1 MLGRT
6 LSHYRIEA
14 RLGEGGMGAVY
25 LANDLAL
32 GRQAALKLV
41 ANDVDPEL
49 RERLLMEAEA
59 GARLQHPAIATFY
72 ESSEGADGAFIAM
85 EYVRGRTLRD
95 VLGSGPVAPAS
106 AISIASALLEALH
119 HAHAAGILHR
129 DIKPENVILTD
140 DGAPKLL
147 DFGLAKA
154 LRANRADDTT
164 VANLTGGRILGT
176 VGYMSPEQLRGEE
189 LRPASD
195 LFALAAVL
203 YELISGRPAF
213 PGSHATERIAAI
225 LSYDPPPLTGG
236 SIPPA
241 LWPIV
246 HRALAKDPAARYE
259 SASAMLS
266 DLRAVTEGATV
277 ASALPQS
284 LVVLDFRNLSGASDD
299 DWIGSG
305 VAESVSADLARVPG
319 LTLVGRQKMLA
330 TLRSTNPTGVDHTQ
344 DALTLGSILGC
355 RWILLGSFQRLGPAL
370 RLTSQLT
377 DVATGEVI
385 AGEKLDGPVD
395 TLFEM
400 QDRLARAVLQSL
412 HLKLPTPAQGVLQRR
427 DLQAFECYARGR
439 RLFQRLQKGTFEQA
453 RELYEQAIREEP
465 NHAKALAGL
474 AALHAMRFT
483 FTTDNAELDKASEY
497 ARRSIAADPLLADPH
512 VWLGYA
518 LMRYGRMDEA
528 FAAELRA
535 AELDPVDGYPPYFC
549 GCVLQFRGR
558 SAEALPFYQRAVE
571 TGAMHGFAWVGL
583 AAVHQS
589 LGNLK
594 ECQWCMERAI
604 SMEHQPGATPT
615 SGASGFLGECFR
627 LQGRLPEAREA
638 CLAGID
644 AAEKSDHMYRDTFR
658 AISLCCLARTALD
671 QGDTA
676 AAHAAL
682 TQVLAHIHGRERTL
696 GGGFLAVQALAGL
709 SRCGDGEES
718 LVKAMRLFRER
729 DRYNF
734 SLLWICNEETTLVEL
749 ARAAIALG
757 LPEQGMLARA
767 QELGSYEA
775 GVLLSKGL
783 TA

>member
-1 MLGRT
+1 
-6 LSHYRIEA
+6 
-14 RLGEGGMGAVY
+14 MGAVY
-25 LANDLAL
+25 LAKDLAL
-32 GRQAALKLV
+32 GRQAALKVV
-41 ANDVDPEL
+41 ANNVDPEL
-49 RERLLMEAEA
+49 RERLLLEAEA

-72 ESSEGADGAFIAM
+72 ESEEVGDGAFIAM

-95 VLGSGPVAPAS
+95 VLGDGPLSPPA

-129 DIKPENVILTD
+129 DIKPENIIVTG
-140 DGAPKLL
+140 DGTPKLL

-154 LRANRADDTT
+154 FRGGGRPEDAT
-164 VANLTGGRILGT
+164 VLNLTGGRILGT

-189 LRPASD
+189 LGPPSD
-195 LFALAAVL
+195 LFAFAAVL

-225 LSYDPPPLTGG
+225 LSHDPAPLTGG
-236 SIPPA
+236 TVPPA

-246 HRALAKDPAARYE
+246 QRALAKNPAARYQ

-284 LVVLDFRNLSGASDD
+284 LVVLDFRNLSGSSDD

-305 VAESVSADLARVPG
+305 VAESVSADLSRVPG

-330 TLRSTNPTGVDHTQ
+330 TLRSATASGGDHTEN
-344 DALTLGSILGC
+344 ALAVGSILGC

-400 QDRLARAVLQSL
+400 QDRLSRAVLQTL
-412 HLKLPTPAQGVLQRR
+412 HLKLPTPAEGVIHRR
-427 DLQAFECYARGR
+427 DLHAFECYARGR

-465 NHAKALAGL
+465 NHAQALAGL

-483 FTTDNAELDKASEY
+483 FTTDNAELDQASEY
-497 ARRSIAADPLLADPH
+497 ARRSIAADPQLADPY

-528 FAAELRA
+528 LEMELRA
-535 AELDPVDGYPPYFC
+535 AELNSGDGYAPYFA
-549 GCVLQFRGR
+549 GCVQQFRGR
-558 SAEALPFYQRAVE
+558 SAEALPLFQRAVE
-571 TGAMHGFAWVGL
+571 TGFLHGFAWL
-583 AAVHQS
+583 ALASVHQS

-594 ECQWCMERAI
+594 ECEWCVERTI
-604 SMEHQPGATPT
+604 SMEHLPGASPT
-615 SGASGFLGECFR
+615 SGASGFLGECLR
-627 LQGRLPEAREA
+627 LQGRLAEAREA

-682 TQVLAHIHGRERTL
+682 TQVLLHLNGRERTL

-709 SRCGDGEES
+709 ARCGDGEES
-718 LVKAMRLFRER
+718 LVKAMRLFRDR
-729 DRYNF
+729 DHYNF
-734 SLLWICNEETTLVEL
+734 SLLWTCNDETTLVEL
-749 ARAAIALG
+749 ARAAIAFG

-767 QELGSYEA
+767 QQMGSYEA